1 MKVKVYTTNADP
13 YCEMVRNL
21 LSYHSVDFEN
31 IDVSKNEVALK
42 EMVEISGQK
51 SVPVLDVNGKIF
63 VGFDRQKI
71 KELLK
76 LK

>member
-1 MKVKVYTTNADP
+1 MKIKLYTTNVDP

-21 LSYHSVDFEN
+21 LSYHGVDFEN
-31 IDVSKNEVALK
+31 IDVSRDEAALN